1 MKLKKKDYEL
11 IHSID
16 FIHRKSNIKNLKVA
30 IEVFENVDQ
39 FIRPFQSEAQIC
51 VNLVTG
57 DQYWLTYCKEKWD
70 EGNLDELEDS
80 LANYLKDYS
89 YSVITEINMLDRTGN
104 IFADLYDLGIYIK
117 IKNSQGKIKVLNRSQ
132 TKTKLMK
139 LLPEDFDRVRTIQLI
154 STLYETGT
162 RKESRLEIEFNYPKD
177 LYESSEEVIEYFLQ
191 DVENH
196 EYLYHRGE

>member
-30 IEVFENVDQ
+30 IEVFANVDQ

>member
-30 IEVFENVDQ
+30 IEVFANVDQ

-117 IKNSQGKIKVLNRSQ
+117 IKNSQGKIKVLDRSQ